1 MSRRFVVFAVG
12 LVLVAATGS
21 AADIALFN
29 NTTYVDWSPGSSG
42 SEASNVFDTLVA
54 QGNTVSTFTGI
65 TAADWTAAV
74 AGKSVLVIPELES
87 GDLAAAIDGSA
98 RAAIAAFVD
107 GGGTLFMFGSNAQ
120 RAYDLLNAT
129 FTWTLST
136 DNETAPYPITTEAVG
151 TAFEGGPATLPYN
164 NDTSAMN
171 PLTLPPGTKVI
182 YVDADTPPNPSVVV
196 PMIPEGSGLVI
207 FFGWDWYNAQPT
219 GTLDG
224 GWLDVMDR
232 AVSAA
237 GGFQG
242 SGAPIPTLSQWGVIT
257 LVLIIGTL
265 GVFMVARR
273 RLF

>member
-29 NTTYVDWSPGSSG
+29 NTTYVGWNPGNSG
-42 SEASNVFDTLVA
+42 DEASNVFATLEA

-87 GDLAAAIDGSA
+87 GDLASAIDASA

-107 GGGTLFMFGSNAQ
+107 GGGTLFMFGSSAQ
-120 RAYDLLNAT
+120 EAYDLLNAT

-136 DNETAPYPITTEAVG
+136 DNQTELYPITTDAIG
-151 TAFEGGPATLPYN
+151 TVFEGGPATLPYN

-182 YVDADTPPNPSVVV
+182 YEDADGSTVV

-207 FFGWDWYNAQPT
+207 FFGWDWYDAQPT

-224 GWLDVMDR
+224 GWLEVMDR